1 MNLHTKMDLTVK
13 SNLVGLFCEMTIL
26 ILYFWGNLP
35 TKMYE
40 IVKLVGLLTEIELQ
54 RARINLLH

>member
-1 MNLHTKMDLTVK
+1 
-13 SNLVGLFCEMTIL
+13 MTIL

-40 IVKLVGLLTEIELQ
+40 IVKLVGLLTEKNSSDITYKNP
-54 RARINLLH
+54 INQDT

>member
-1 MNLHTKMDLTVK
+1 M
-13 SNLVGLFCEMTIL
+13 L

>member
-1 MNLHTKMDLTVK
+1 MDLTVK
-13 SNLVGLFCEMTIL
+13 SNLVGLFCEITIL

>member
-1 MNLHTKMDLTVK
+1 
-13 SNLVGLFCEMTIL
+13 MTIL